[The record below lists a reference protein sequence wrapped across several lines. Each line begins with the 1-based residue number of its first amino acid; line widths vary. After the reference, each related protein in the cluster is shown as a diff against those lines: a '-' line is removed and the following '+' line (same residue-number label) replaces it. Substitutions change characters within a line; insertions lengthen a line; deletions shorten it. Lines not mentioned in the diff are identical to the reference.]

1 MAVKL
6 IMTDLDGT
14 LFKNDHE
21 SISERNVNALKLAQE
36 NGIKICIA
44 TGRTKSLIFDAIQQV
59 PFADYIITSN
69 GAVTYDAK
77 TDKVITSQLLSAEKS
92 KKVFEII
99 NSHSL
104 THEIYFEGECFLDG
118 YSASLY
124 NYGNISAHYLKVLKD
139 KANVVPDLSEYIGDR
154 GVEKINIMHITGEE
168 LYEVKNALSDIGD
181 IYVTSSIPEN
191 LEMNNFNS
199 NKGYA
204 LSALCK
210 ILNISENE
218 VMAFGDSGN
227 DCEMLSQAGYSFAT
241 ANAWEQAK
249 KVAKAVTLS
258 NEDDGVAVQIEKYL
272 ESIREK
278 R

>member
-21 SISERNVNALKLAQE
+21 SISERNVNALKKAQE

-44 TGRTKSLIFDAIQQV
+44 TGRTKSLIFDAVARV

-77 TDKVITSQLLSAEKS
+77 TDEIITSQLLSAEKS

-99 NSHSL
+99 NAHSL

-118 YSASLY
+118 YSAKLY

-139 KANVVPDLSEYIGDR
+139 KANVVSDLSEHIGER
-154 GVEKINIMHITGEE
+154 GVEKINIMHIVGDE
-168 LYEVKNALSDIGD
+168 LQEVKDSFLNIGG

-191 LEMNNFNS
+191 LEMNNINA

-204 LSALCK
+204 LSALCRF
-210 ILNISENE
+210 LNISENE

-227 DCEMLSQAGYSFAT
+227 DCEMLRTAGYSFAT
-241 ANAWEQAK
+241 ANAWDEAK
-249 KVAKAVTLS
+249 KAAKSVTLS

-272 ESIREK
+272 ESIK
-278 R
+278 

>member
-21 SISERNVNALKLAQE
+21 SISERNVNALKKAQE
-36 NGIKICIA
+36 KGIKICIA
-44 TGRTKSLIFDAIQQV
+44 TGRTKSLIFDAVALV

-77 TDKVITSQLLSAEKS
+77 TDEIITSQLLSAEKS

-99 NSHSL
+99 NAHSL

-118 YSASLY
+118 YSAKLY

-139 KANVVPDLSEYIGDR
+139 KANVVPDLSEHIGEK
-154 GVEKINIMHITGEE
+154 GVEKINIMHIVGDE
-168 LYEVKNALSDIGD
+168 LQEIKDSFLNIGG

-191 LEMNNFNS
+191 LEMNNINA

-204 LSALCK
+204 LSALCR

-227 DCEMLSQAGYSFAT
+227 DCEMLRTAGYSFAT
-241 ANAWEQAK
+241 ANAWDEAK
-249 KVAKAVTLS
+249 KAAKSVTLS

-272 ESIREK
+272 EGKI
-278 R
+278 

>member
-21 SISERNVNALKLAQE
+21 SISERNVNALKKAQE

-44 TGRTKSLIFDAIQQV
+44 TGRTKSLIFDAVALV

-77 TDKVITSQLLSAEKS
+77 TDEIITSQLLSAEKS

-118 YSASLY
+118 YSAKLY

-139 KANVVPDLSEYIGDR
+139 KANVVPDLSEHIGEK
-154 GVEKINIMHITGEE
+154 GVEKINIMHVVGDE
-168 LYEVKNALSDIGD
+168 LQEVKDSFLNIGG

-191 LEMNNFNS
+191 LEMNNINA

-204 LSALCK
+204 LSALCR

-227 DCEMLSQAGYSFAT
+227 DCEMLRTAGYSFAT
-241 ANAWEQAK
+241 ANAWDEAK
-249 KVAKAVTLS
+249 KAAKSVTLS

-272 ESIREK
+272 EGKI
-278 R
+278 

>member
-21 SISERNVNALKLAQE
+21 SISERNVNALKKAQE

-44 TGRTKSLIFDAIQQV
+44 TGRTKSLIFDAVAHV

-77 TDKVITSQLLSAEKS
+77 TDEIITSQLLSAEKS

-118 YSASLY
+118 YSAKLY

-139 KANVVPDLSEYIGDR
+139 KANVVPDLSEHIGER
-154 GVEKINIMHITGEE
+154 GVEKINIMHVVGDE
-168 LYEVKNALSDIGD
+168 LQEVKDSFLNIGG

-191 LEMNNFNS
+191 LEMNNINA

-204 LSALCK
+204 LSALCR

-227 DCEMLSQAGYSFAT
+227 DCEMLRTAGYSFAT
-241 ANAWEQAK
+241 ANAWDEAK
-249 KVAKAVTLS
+249 KAAKSVTLS

-272 ESIREK
+272 EGKI
-278 R
+278 

>member
-21 SISERNVNALKLAQE
+21 SISERNVNALKKAQE
-36 NGIKICIA
+36 KGIKICIA
-44 TGRTKSLIFDAIQQV
+44 TGRTKSLIFDAVAHV

-77 TDKVITSQLLSAEKS
+77 TDEIITSQLLSAEKS

-118 YSASLY
+118 YSAKLY

-139 KANVVPDLSEYIGDR
+139 KANVVPDLSEHIGEK
-154 GVEKINIMHITGEE
+154 GVEKINIMHVVGDE
-168 LYEVKNALSDIGD
+168 LQEVKDSFLNIGG

-191 LEMNNFNS
+191 LEMNNINA

-204 LSALCK
+204 LSALCR

-227 DCEMLSQAGYSFAT
+227 DCEMLRTASYSFAT
-241 ANAWEQAK
+241 ANAWDEAK
-249 KVAKAVTLS
+249 KAAKSVTLS

-272 ESIREK
+272 EGKI
-278 R
+278 

>member
-21 SISERNVNALKLAQE
+21 SISERNVNALKKAQE
-36 NGIKICIA
+36 KGIKICIA
-44 TGRTKSLIFDAIQQV
+44 TGRTKSLIFDAVALV

-77 TDKVITSQLLSAEKS
+77 TDEIITSQLLSAEKS

-99 NSHSL
+99 NAHSL

-118 YSASLY
+118 YSAKLY

-139 KANVVPDLSEYIGDR
+139 KANVVPDLSEHIGEK
-154 GVEKINIMHITGEE
+154 GVEKINIMHIVGDE
-168 LYEVKNALSDIGD
+168 LQEIKDSFLNIGG

-191 LEMNNFNS
+191 LEMNNINA

-204 LSALCK
+204 LSALCR

-227 DCEMLSQAGYSFAT
+227 DCEMLRTAGYSFAT
-241 ANAWEQAK
+241 ANAWDEAK
-249 KVAKAVTLS
+249 KAAKSVTLS

-272 ESIREK
+272 ESIK
-278 R
+278 

>member
-14 LFKNDHE
+14 LFKDDHE
-21 SISERNVNALKLAQE
+21 SISQRNVDALKKAQE

-44 TGRTKSLIFDAIQQV
+44 TGRTKSLLFDALSHV

-69 GAVTYDAK
+69 GAVTYDAQ
-77 TDKVITSQLLSAEKS
+77 TDGIITSQLLSADKS
-92 KKVFEII
+92 KKIFKII
-99 NSHSL
+99 NNHSL
-104 THEIYFEGECFLDG
+104 TSEIYFEGECFLDS
-118 YSASLY
+118 YSAKLY

-139 KANVVPDLSEYIGDR
+139 KANVVPDLSEHIGEK
-154 GVEKINIMHITGEE
+154 GVEKINIMRIVGSE
-168 LYEVKNALSDIGD
+168 LQKVKDSIRSIGG

-191 LEMNNFNS
+191 LEMNNINS

-210 ILNISENE
+210 IIGISENE

-227 DCEMLSQAGYSFAT
+227 DCEMLRTAGYSFAT
-241 ANAWEQAK
+241 ANAWEEAK
-249 KVAKAVTLS
+249 KAAKSVTLS

-272 ESIREK
+272 ESIK
-278 R
+278 

>member
-21 SISERNVNALKLAQE
+21 SISERNVNALKKAQE
-36 NGIKICIA
+36 KGIKICIA
-44 TGRTKSLIFDAIQQV
+44 TGRTKSLIFDAVALV

-77 TDKVITSQLLSAEKS
+77 TDEIITSQLLSAEKS

-99 NSHSL
+99 NAHSL

-118 YSASLY
+118 YSAKLY

-139 KANVVPDLSEYIGDR
+139 KANVVPDLSEHIGES
-154 GVEKINIMHITGEE
+154 GVEKINIMHIVGDE
-168 LYEVKNALSDIGD
+168 LQEIKDSFLNIGG

-191 LEMNNFNS
+191 LEMNNINA

-204 LSALCK
+204 LSALCR

-227 DCEMLSQAGYSFAT
+227 DCEMLRTAGYSFAT
-241 ANAWEQAK
+241 ANAWDEAK
-249 KVAKAVTLS
+249 KAAKSVTLS

-272 ESIREK
+272 ESIK
-278 R
+278 

>member
-21 SISERNVNALKLAQE
+21 SISERNVNALKKAQE

-44 TGRTKSLIFDAIQQV
+44 TGRTKSLIFDAVALV

-77 TDKVITSQLLSAEKS
+77 TDEIIASQLLNAEKS

-99 NSHSL
+99 NAHSL

-118 YSASLY
+118 YSAKLY

-139 KANVVPDLSEYIGDR
+139 KANVVPDLSEHIGEK
-154 GVEKINIMHITGEE
+154 GVEKINIMHVVGDE
-168 LYEVKNALSDIGD
+168 LQEVKDSFLNIGG

-191 LEMNNFNS
+191 LEMNNINA

-204 LSALCK
+204 LSALCR

-227 DCEMLSQAGYSFAT
+227 DCEMLRTAGYSFAT
-241 ANAWEQAK
+241 ANAWDEAK
-249 KVAKAVTLS
+249 KAAKSVTLS

-272 ESIREK
+272 ESIK
-278 R
+278 

>member
-21 SISERNVNALKLAQE
+21 SISERNVNALKKAQE

-44 TGRTKSLIFDAIQQV
+44 TGRTKSLIFDAV
-59 PFADYIITSN
+59 ARVSFADYIITSN

-77 TDKVITSQLLSAEKS
+77 TDEIITAQLLSAEKS

-118 YSASLY
+118 YSAKLY

-139 KANVVPDLSEYIGDR
+139 KANVVPDLSEHIGEK
-154 GVEKINIMHITGEE
+154 GVEKINIMHVVGDE
-168 LYEVKNALSDIGD
+168 LQEIKDSFLDIGG

-191 LEMNNFNS
+191 LEMNNSNA

-227 DCEMLSQAGYSFAT
+227 DCEMLRTAGYSFAMS
-241 ANAWEQAK
+241 NAWDEAK
-249 KVAKAVTLS
+249 KAAKSVTLS

-272 ESIREK
+272 ESIK
-278 R
+278 

>member
-21 SISERNVNALKLAQE
+21 SISERNVNALKKAQE
-36 NGIKICIA
+36 KGIKICIA
-44 TGRTKSLIFDAIQQV
+44 TGRTKSLIFDAVALV

-77 TDKVITSQLLSAEKS
+77 TDEIITSQLLSAEKS

-99 NSHSL
+99 NAHSL

-118 YSASLY
+118 YSAKLY

-139 KANVVPDLSEYIGDR
+139 KANVVPNLSEHIGEK
-154 GVEKINIMHITGEE
+154 GVEKINIMHVVGDE
-168 LYEVKNALSDIGD
+168 LQEVKDSFLNIGG

-191 LEMNNFNS
+191 LEMNNINA

-204 LSALCK
+204 LSALCR

-227 DCEMLSQAGYSFAT
+227 DCEMLRTAGYSFAT
-241 ANAWEQAK
+241 ANAWDEAK
-249 KVAKAVTLS
+249 KAAKSVTLS

-272 ESIREK
+272 ESIK
-278 R
+278 

>member
-1 MAVKL
+1 MAIKL

-14 LFKNDHE
+14 LFKDDHE
-21 SISERNVNALKLAQE
+21 SISERNVNALKKAQE

-44 TGRTKSLIFDAIQQV
+44 TGRTKSLIFDAVALV

-77 TDKVITSQLLSAEKS
+77 TDEIIASQLLSAEKS

-118 YSASLY
+118 YSAKLY

-139 KANVVPDLSEYIGDR
+139 KANVVPDLSEHIGEK
-154 GVEKINIMHITGEE
+154 GVEKINIMHVVGDE
-168 LYEVKNALSDIGD
+168 LQEIKDSFLNIGG

-191 LEMNNFNS
+191 LEMNNINA

-204 LSALCK
+204 LSALCR

-227 DCEMLSQAGYSFAT
+227 DCEMLRTAGYSFAT
-241 ANAWEQAK
+241 ANAWDEAK
-249 KVAKAVTLS
+249 KAAKSVTLS

-272 ESIREK
+272 ESIK
-278 R
+278 

>member
-14 LFKNDHE
+14 LFKDDHE
-21 SISERNVNALKLAQE
+21 SISQRNINALKEASKS
-36 NGIKICIA
+36 GIKICIA
-44 TGRTKSLIFDAIQQV
+44 TGRTKSLIFDAISAV

-69 GAVTYDAK
+69 GAVTYDAQ
-77 TDKVITSQLLSAEKS
+77 TDEIITSELLDAEKS

-99 NSHSL
+99 NAHSL

-118 YSASLY
+118 YSAKLY
-124 NYGNISAHYLKVLKD
+124 NYGNISAHYLKVLKN
-139 KANVVPDLSEYIGDR
+139 KANIVPDLSEYIGNR
-154 GVEKINIMHITGEE
+154 GVEKINIMHVTGEE
-168 LYEVKNALSDIGD
+168 LESVKNGILDIGG

-191 LEMNNFNS
+191 LEMNNFNA

-204 LSALCK
+204 LTALCK

-227 DCEMLSQAGYSFAT
+227 DCEMLRTAGYSFAT
-241 ANAWEQAK
+241 ANAWKEAK
-249 KVAKAVTLS
+249 SAAKSITLS

-272 ESIREK
+272 ENIK
-278 R
+278 D

>member
-21 SISERNVNALKLAQE
+21 SISERNVNALKKAQE

-44 TGRTKSLIFDAIQQV
+44 TGRTKSLIFDAVALV

-77 TDKVITSQLLSAEKS
+77 TDEIITSQLLSAEKS

-99 NSHSL
+99 NAHSL

-118 YSASLY
+118 YSAKLY

-139 KANVVPDLSEYIGDR
+139 KANVVPDLSEHIGEK
-154 GVEKINIMHITGEE
+154 GVEKINIMHVVGDE
-168 LYEVKNALSDIGD
+168 LQEIKDSFLNIGG

-191 LEMNNFNS
+191 LEMNNINA

-204 LSALCK
+204 LSALCR

-227 DCEMLSQAGYSFAT
+227 DCEMLRTAGYSFAT
-241 ANAWEQAK
+241 ANAWDEAK
-249 KVAKAVTLS
+249 KAAKSVTLS
-258 NEDDGVAVQIEKYL
+258 NENDGVAVEIEKYL
-272 ESIREK
+272 ESIK
-278 R
+278 

>member
-14 LFKNDHE
+14 LFKDDHE
-21 SISERNVNALKLAQE
+21 SISQRNINALKRAQE

-44 TGRTKSLIFDAIQQV
+44 TGRTKSLIFDAISAV

-69 GAVTYDAK
+69 GAVTYDAQK
-77 TDKVITSQLLSAEKS
+77 DEIITSELLDAEKS

-99 NSHSL
+99 NAHSL

-118 YSASLY
+118 YSAKLY

-139 KANVVPDLSEYIGDR
+139 KANIVPDLSAHIGNR
-154 GVEKINIMHITGEE
+154 GVEKINIMHVTGKE
-168 LYEVKNALSDIGD
+168 LENVKNGILSIGG

-191 LEMNNFNS
+191 LEMNNINA

-204 LSALCK
+204 LKTLCK

-227 DCEMLSQAGYSFAT
+227 DCEMLRAAGYSFAT
-241 ANAWEQAK
+241 ANAWEEAK
-249 KVAKAVTLS
+249 CAAKGITLS
-258 NEDDGVAVQIEKYL
+258 NEDDGVAVQIEKHL
-272 ESIREK
+272 ENIK
-278 R
+278 D

>member
-21 SISERNVNALKLAQE
+21 SISERNVNALKKAQE
-36 NGIKICIA
+36 KGIKICIA
-44 TGRTKSLIFDAIQQV
+44 TGRTKSLIFDAVALV

-77 TDKVITSQLLSAEKS
+77 TDEIIASQLLSAEKS

-118 YSASLY
+118 YSAKLY

-139 KANVVPDLSEYIGDR
+139 KANVVPDLSEHIGER
-154 GVEKINIMHITGEE
+154 GVEKINIMHIVGDE
-168 LYEVKNALSDIGD
+168 LQEVKDSFLNIGG

-191 LEMNNFNS
+191 LEMNNINA

-204 LSALCK
+204 LSALCR

-227 DCEMLSQAGYSFAT
+227 DCEMLRTAGYSFAT
-241 ANAWEQAK
+241 ANAWDEAK
-249 KVAKAVTLS
+249 KAAKSVTLS

-272 ESIREK
+272 ESIK
-278 R
+278 

>member
-21 SISERNVNALKLAQE
+21 SISERNVNALKKAQE

-44 TGRTKSLIFDAIQQV
+44 TGRTKSLLFDALSCV

-77 TDKVITSQLLSAEKS
+77 TDEIITAQLLSAEKS

-118 YSASLY
+118 YSAKLY

-139 KANVVPDLSEYIGDR
+139 KANVVPDLSEHIRNR
-154 GVEKINIMHITGEE
+154 GVEKINIMHVVGDE
-168 LYEVKNALSDIGD
+168 LQEIKNSFLDIGG

-191 LEMNNFNS
+191 LEINNINA

-204 LSALCK
+204 LSALCR
-210 ILNISENE
+210 ILDISENE

-227 DCEMLSQAGYSFAT
+227 DCEMLRTAGYSFAT
-241 ANAWEQAK
+241 ANAWDEAK
-249 KVAKAVTLS
+249 KAAKSVTLS
-258 NEDDGVAVQIEKYL
+258 NGDDGVAVQIEKYL
-272 ESIREK
+272 ESIK
-278 R
+278 

>member
-21 SISERNVNALKLAQE
+21 SISERNVNALKKAQE

-44 TGRTKSLIFDAIQQV
+44 TGRTKSLIFDAIALV

-77 TDKVITSQLLSAEKS
+77 TDEIITSQLLSAEKS

-99 NSHSL
+99 NAHSL

-118 YSASLY
+118 YSAKLY

-139 KANVVPDLSEYIGDR
+139 KANVVPDLSEHIGEK
-154 GVEKINIMHITGEE
+154 GVEKINIMHVVGDE
-168 LYEVKNALSDIGD
+168 LQEVKDSFLNIGG

-191 LEMNNFNS
+191 LEMNNINA

-204 LSALCK
+204 LSALCR

-227 DCEMLSQAGYSFAT
+227 DCEMLRTAGYSFAT
-241 ANAWEQAK
+241 ANAWDEAK
-249 KVAKAVTLS
+249 KAAKSVTLS
-258 NEDDGVAVQIEKYL
+258 NENDGVAVEIEKYL
-272 ESIREK
+272 ESIK
-278 R
+278 

>member
-21 SISERNVNALKLAQE
+21 SISERNVNALKKAQE
-36 NGIKICIA
+36 KGIKICIA
-44 TGRTKSLIFDAIQQV
+44 TGRTKSLIFDAVALV

-77 TDKVITSQLLSAEKS
+77 TDEIITSQLLSAEKS

-99 NSHSL
+99 NAHSL

-118 YSASLY
+118 YSAKLY

-139 KANVVPDLSEYIGDR
+139 KANVVPNLSEHIGGK
-154 GVEKINIMHITGEE
+154 GVEKINIMHVVGDE
-168 LYEVKNALSDIGD
+168 LQEVKDSFLNIGG

-191 LEMNNFNS
+191 LEMNNINA

-204 LSALCK
+204 LSALCR

-227 DCEMLSQAGYSFAT
+227 DCEMLRTAGYSFAT
-241 ANAWEQAK
+241 ANAWDEAK
-249 KVAKAVTLS
+249 KAAKSVTLS

-272 ESIREK
+272 ESIK
-278 R
+278 

>member
-21 SISERNVNALKLAQE
+21 SISERNVNALKKAQE
-36 NGIKICIA
+36 KGIKICIA
-44 TGRTKSLIFDAIQQV
+44 TGRTKSLIFDAVALV

-77 TDKVITSQLLSAEKS
+77 TDEIITSQLLSAEKS

-99 NSHSL
+99 NAHSL

-118 YSASLY
+118 YSAKLY

-139 KANVVPDLSEYIGDR
+139 KANVVPNLSEHIGEK
-154 GVEKINIMHITGEE
+154 GVEKINIMHVVGDEFQEIKDSF
-168 LYEVKNALSDIGD
+168 LNIGG

-191 LEMNNFNS
+191 LEMNNINA

-204 LSALCK
+204 LSALCR

-227 DCEMLSQAGYSFAT
+227 DCEMLRTAGYSFAT
-241 ANAWEQAK
+241 ANAWDEAK
-249 KVAKAVTLS
+249 KAAKSVTLS

-272 ESIREK
+272 ESIK
-278 R
+278 

>member
-21 SISERNVNALKLAQE
+21 SISERNVNALKKAQE

-44 TGRTKSLIFDAIQQV
+44 TGRTKSLIFDAVARV

-77 TDKVITSQLLSAEKS
+77 TDEIITSQLLSAEKS

-99 NSHSL
+99 NAHSL

-118 YSASLY
+118 YSAKLY

-139 KANVVPDLSEYIGDR
+139 KANVVPDLSEHIGEQ
-154 GVEKINIMHITGEE
+154 GVEKINIMHVVGDE
-168 LYEVKNALSDIGD
+168 LQEIKDCFLNIGG

-191 LEMNNFNS
+191 LEMNNINA

-204 LSALCK
+204 LSALCR

-227 DCEMLSQAGYSFAT
+227 DCEMLRTAGYSFAT
-241 ANAWEQAK
+241 ANAWDEAK
-249 KVAKAVTLS
+249 KAAKSVTLS
-258 NEDDGVAVQIEKYL
+258 NEDDGVSVQIEKYL
-272 ESIREK
+272 EGKI
-278 R
+278 

>member
-21 SISERNVNALKLAQE
+21 SISERNVNALKKAQE

-44 TGRTKSLIFDAIQQV
+44 TGRTKSLIFDAV
-59 PFADYIITSN
+59 ARVSFADYIITSN

-77 TDKVITSQLLSAEKS
+77 TDEIITAQLLSAEKS

-118 YSASLY
+118 YSAKLY

-139 KANVVPDLSEYIGDR
+139 KANVVPDLSEHIRNR
-154 GVEKINIMHITGEE
+154 GVEKINIMHVVGDE
-168 LYEVKNALSDIGD
+168 LQEIKDSFLDIGG

-191 LEMNNFNS
+191 LEMNNINA

-227 DCEMLSQAGYSFAT
+227 DCEMLRTAGYSFAT
-241 ANAWEQAK
+241 ANAWDEAK
-249 KVAKAVTLS
+249 KAAKSVTLS

-272 ESIREK
+272 ESIK
-278 R
+278 

>member
-21 SISERNVNALKLAQE
+21 SISERNVNALKKAQE

-44 TGRTKSLIFDAIQQV
+44 TGRTKSLIFDAV
-59 PFADYIITSN
+59 ARVSFADYIITSN

-77 TDKVITSQLLSAEKS
+77 TDEIITAQLLSAEKS

-104 THEIYFEGECFLDG
+104 TQEIYFEGECFLDG
-118 YSASLY
+118 YSAKLY

-139 KANVVPDLSEYIGDR
+139 KANVVPDLSEHIRNR
-154 GVEKINIMHITGEE
+154 GVEKINIMHVVGDE
-168 LYEVKNALSDIGD
+168 LQEIKNSFLDIGG

-191 LEMNNFNS
+191 LEMNNINA

-204 LSALCK
+204 LSALCR
-210 ILNISENE
+210 ILDISENE

-227 DCEMLSQAGYSFAT
+227 DCEMLRTAGYSFAT
-241 ANAWEQAK
+241 ANAWDEAK
-249 KVAKAVTLS
+249 KAAKSVTLS

-272 ESIREK
+272 ESIK
-278 R
+278 

>member
-21 SISERNVNALKLAQE
+21 SISERNVNALKKAQE
-36 NGIKICIA
+36 KGIKICIA
-44 TGRTKSLIFDAIQQV
+44 TGRTKSLIFDAVALV

-77 TDKVITSQLLSAEKS
+77 TDEIITSQLLSAEKS

-99 NSHSL
+99 NAHSL

-118 YSASLY
+118 YSAKLY

-139 KANVVPDLSEYIGDR
+139 KANVVPDLSEHIGEK
-154 GVEKINIMHITGEE
+154 GVEKINIMHVVGDE
-168 LYEVKNALSDIGD
+168 LQEVKDSFLNIGG

-191 LEMNNFNS
+191 LEMNNINA

-204 LSALCK
+204 LSALCR

-227 DCEMLSQAGYSFAT
+227 DCEMLRTAGYSFAT
-241 ANAWEQAK
+241 ANAWDEAK
-249 KVAKAVTLS
+249 KAAKSVTLS

-272 ESIREK
+272 EGKI
-278 R
+278 

>member
-21 SISERNVNALKLAQE
+21 SISERNVNALKKAQE

-44 TGRTKSLIFDAIQQV
+44 TGRTKSLIFDAVAHV
-59 PFADYIITSN
+59 PFSDYIITSN

-77 TDKVITSQLLSAEKS
+77 TDEIIASQLLSAEKS

-99 NSHSL
+99 NAHSL

-118 YSASLY
+118 YSAKLY

-139 KANVVPDLSEYIGDR
+139 KANVVPDLSEHIGEK
-154 GVEKINIMHITGEE
+154 GVEKINIMHVVGDE
-168 LYEVKNALSDIGD
+168 LQEVKDSFLNIGG

-191 LEMNNFNS
+191 LEMNNINA

-204 LSALCK
+204 LSALCR

-227 DCEMLSQAGYSFAT
+227 DCEMLRTAGYSFAT
-241 ANAWEQAK
+241 ANAWDEAK
-249 KVAKAVTLS
+249 KAAKSVTLS

-272 ESIREK
+272 ESIK
-278 R
+278 

>member
-1 MAVKL
+1 MAIKL

-21 SISERNVNALKLAQE
+21 SISQRNVDALKKAQE

-44 TGRTKSLIFDAIQQV
+44 TGRTKSLIFDAVARV

-77 TDKVITSQLLSAEKS
+77 TDEIITSQLLSAEKS

-99 NSHSL
+99 NAHLL

-118 YSASLY
+118 YSAKLY

-139 KANVVPDLSEYIGDR
+139 KANVVPDLSEHIGEK
-154 GVEKINIMHITGEE
+154 GVEKINIMHVVGDE
-168 LYEVKNALSDIGD
+168 LQEIKDSFLNIGG

-191 LEMNNFNS
+191 LEMNNINS

-210 ILNISENE
+210 IMGISENE

-227 DCEMLSQAGYSFAT
+227 DCEMLRTAGYSFAT
-241 ANAWEQAK
+241 ANAWEEAK
-249 KVAKAVTLS
+249 KAAKSVTLS
-258 NEDDGVAVQIEKYL
+258 NEDDGVAVEIEKYL
-272 ESIREK
+272 ESEK
-278 R
+278 V

>member
-1 MAVKL
+1 MAVNL

-21 SISERNVNALKLAQE
+21 SISERNVNALKKAQE

-44 TGRTKSLIFDAIQQV
+44 TGRTKSLIFDAVAHV

-77 TDKVITSQLLSAEKS
+77 TDEIITSQLLSAEKS

-118 YSASLY
+118 YSAKLY

-139 KANVVPDLSEYIGDR
+139 KANVVPDLSEHIGEK
-154 GVEKINIMHITGEE
+154 GVEKINIMHVVGDE
-168 LYEVKNALSDIGD
+168 LQEVKDSFLNIGG

-191 LEMNNFNS
+191 LEMNNINA

-204 LSALCK
+204 LSALCR

-227 DCEMLSQAGYSFAT
+227 DCEMLRTAGYSFAT
-241 ANAWEQAK
+241 ANAWDEAK
-249 KVAKAVTLS
+249 KAAKSVTLS

-272 ESIREK
+272 EGKI
-278 R
+278 

>member
-21 SISERNVNALKLAQE
+21 SISERNVNALKKAQE
-36 NGIKICIA
+36 KGIKICIA
-44 TGRTKSLIFDAIQQV
+44 TGRTKSLIFDAV
-59 PFADYIITSN
+59 ARVSFADYIITSN

-77 TDKVITSQLLSAEKS
+77 TDEIITAQLLSAEKS

-118 YSASLY
+118 YSAKLY

-139 KANVVPDLSEYIGDR
+139 KANVVPDLSEHIRNR
-154 GVEKINIMHITGEE
+154 GVEKINIMHVVGDE
-168 LYEVKNALSDIGD
+168 LQEIKNSFLDIGG

-191 LEMNNFNS
+191 LEMNNINA

-204 LSALCK
+204 LSALCR
-210 ILNISENE
+210 ILDISENE

-227 DCEMLSQAGYSFAT
+227 DCEMLRTAGYSFAT
-241 ANAWEQAK
+241 ANAWDEAK
-249 KVAKAVTLS
+249 KAAKSVTLS

-272 ESIREK
+272 ESIK
-278 R
+278 

>member
-21 SISERNVNALKLAQE
+21 SISERNVNALKKAQE

-44 TGRTKSLIFDAIQQV
+44 TGRTKSLIFDAV
-59 PFADYIITSN
+59 ARVSFADYIITSN

-77 TDKVITSQLLSAEKS
+77 TDEIITAQLLSAEKS

-118 YSASLY
+118 YSAKLY

-139 KANVVPDLSEYIGDR
+139 KANVVPDLSEHIRNR
-154 GVEKINIMHITGEE
+154 GVEKINIMHVVGDE
-168 LYEVKNALSDIGD
+168 LQEIKNSFLDIGG

-191 LEMNNFNS
+191 LEMNNINA

-204 LSALCK
+204 LSALCR
-210 ILNISENE
+210 ILDISENE

-227 DCEMLSQAGYSFAT
+227 DCEMLRTAGYSFAT
-241 ANAWEQAK
+241 ANAWDEAK
-249 KVAKAVTLS
+249 KAAKSVTLS

-272 ESIREK
+272 ESIK
-278 R
+278 

>member
-21 SISERNVNALKLAQE
+21 SISQRNINALKMAQE
-36 NGIKICIA
+36 SGIKICIA
-44 TGRTKSLIFDAIQQV
+44 TGRTKSLIFDAKTYV

-77 TDKVITSQLLSAEKS
+77 TEKVITSELLSAEKS

-99 NSHSL
+99 NAHSL

-118 YSASLY
+118 YSAKLY

-139 KANVVPDLSEYIGDR
+139 KTNVVTDLSEYIGDR
-154 GVEKINIMHITGEE
+154 GVEKINIMHITGET
-168 LYEVKNALSDIGD
+168 LKNVKNALDEIGG

-191 LEMNNFNS
+191 LEMNNCNS

-210 ILNISENE
+210 ILNISESE

-227 DCEMLSQAGYSFAT
+227 DCEMLRKAGVSFAT
-241 ANAWEQAK
+241 ANAWEEAK
-249 KVAKAVTLS
+249 KAAKSVTLS
-258 NEDDGVAVQIEKYL
+258 NEDDGVAIEIEKYL
-272 ESIREK
+272 ENERE
-278 R
+278 